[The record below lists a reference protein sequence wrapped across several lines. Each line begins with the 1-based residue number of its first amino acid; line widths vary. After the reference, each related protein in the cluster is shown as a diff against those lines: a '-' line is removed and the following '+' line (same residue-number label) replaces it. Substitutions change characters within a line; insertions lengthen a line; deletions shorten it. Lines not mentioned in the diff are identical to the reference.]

1 MKRITTECFVVSSL
15 VLISFSSRAK
25 AQDRREVLLP
35 AGTMLHCTLNEP
47 DLSSKTVDVGDP
59 VLCQLSGLTLFNRPV
74 FPRGAYLAGHLE
86 ADKEPGHFVG
96 KGYLK
101 IEFDRIGLP
110 EGVQPLAA
118 KVIATRG
125 YRVNRKGE
133 IVGHGH
139 ARRDAAEWMLPPL
152 WPEKI
157 LTLPARG
164 PRPTLKG
171 EVQLTLR
178 LMDDVVVP
186 DETATNQRSFGKTP
200 SQSQPH
206 SHGVLPSRNPVEHR
220 PEPTTQP
227 PPSLPPQSPQATSGN
242 VMAVSPKPRVAPL
255 SILVLRDGTAY
266 AATNLRVDGNRLT
279 YVLTNGVAG
288 GADLSEI
295 DWNKTFQENAESNG
309 TLTLEGAGAH

>member
-1 MKRITTECFVVSSL
+1 MKRNTTQCFVVSSL
-15 VLISFSSRAK
+15 VLLSFSSRAK
-25 AQDRREVLLP
+25 AQDRREVILP
-35 AGTMLHCTLNEP
+35 AGTMLHCTLDEP
-47 DLSSKTVDVGDP
+47 DLSSKTADVGDP
-59 VLCQLSGLTLFNRPV
+59 VLCRLSGLILFNRPV

-110 EGVQPLAA
+110 DGVQPLAA
-118 KVIATRG
+118 KIIATRG
-125 YRVNRKGE
+125 FRVNRKGE

-178 LMDDVVVP
+178 LMDDVTVP
-186 DETATNQRSFGKTP
+186 GDSTSANLRAVERPARQNP
-200 SQSQPH
+200 SH
-206 SHGVLPSRNPVEHR
+206 SDGVLPRHYFATDRGERLTQPSP
-220 PEPTTQP
+220 PEP
-227 PPSLPPQSPQATSGN
+227 PQATAGN
-242 VMAVSPKPRVAPL
+242 GMAVSPKPRVAPL

-279 YVLTNGVAG
+279 YVLTNGAAG

-295 DWNKTFQENAESNG
+295 DWNRTFQKNAESNV
-309 TLTLEGAGAH
+309 TLTLEGAGVN